1 MTGEVLFINGCPRK
15 DGVLLR
21 SSRIFLEML
30 AERGWR
36 VEEVDLYDTRL
47 APCRGCLRCRENG
60 MCILDDDASGIAKKL
75 HKADL
80 VVMAAP
86 TFFANVPGPAKNFMD
101 RMSGAAFDT
110 KLRPRFS
117 SDTGYLLLTSCGVS
131 GLVDRISGQ
140 SAGAIRAMRMF
151 FGMSGMRF
159 RGSLVVT
166 GAYQAVQPSESL
178 RRKMMRLARGECK
191 SGWILHLG

>member
-1 MTGEVLFINGCPRK
+1 MTREVLFINGCPRK

-60 MCILDDDASGIAKKL
+60 KCILDDDASGIAKKL
-75 HKADL
+75 HKVDL

-110 KLRPRFS
+110 KRRPRLS

-140 SAGAIRAMRMF
+140 SAGAIRAMRTF

-166 GAYQAVQPSESL
+166 GAYQAVQPSEAL
-178 RRKMMRLARGECK
+178 RRKMLRLARGVSK
-191 SGWILHLG
+191 R

>member
-1 MTGEVLFINGCPRK
+1 MTGEILFINGCPRK

-47 APCRGCLRCRENG
+47 GPCRGCLRCRENG
-60 MCILDDDASGIAKKL
+60 MCILDDDATGIAKKL

-86 TFFANVPGPAKNFMD
+86 TFFANVPGPAKNLMD

-110 KLRPRFS
+110 KRRPRFS

-140 SAGAIRAMRMF
+140 SAGAIRAMRTF

-166 GAYQAVQPSESL
+166 GAYQAVQPSEAL
-178 RRKMMRLARGECK
+178 RRKMLRFARRM
-191 SGWILHLG
+191 